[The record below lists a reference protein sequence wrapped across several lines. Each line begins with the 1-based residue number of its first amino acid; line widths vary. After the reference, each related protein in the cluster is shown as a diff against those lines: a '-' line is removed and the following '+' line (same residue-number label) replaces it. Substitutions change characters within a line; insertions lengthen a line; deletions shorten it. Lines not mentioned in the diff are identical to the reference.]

1 MPRKKRKKQVEG
13 VGGLWSMRR
22 VGRRYVSECELST
35 EMVVN
40 VSTCCTP
47 HFAAFLLFFSIYYRR
62 KQVIASSVVS
72 FLGCMK

>member
-40 VSTCCTP
+40 VSTCCTIKTQ
-47 HFAAFLLFFSIYYRR
+47 SIKCREADR
-62 KQVIASSVVS
+62 EWKQ
-72 FLGCMK
+72 GP